1 MSRRKRREPEDLN
14 MSFLDMICCG
24 FGSMI
29 LLLMITKVVEPVL
42 LEKSKVNLQGIV
54 AKREAAVHDIRG
66 ESREMTREL
75 TQLRTTLERE
85 LIELATV
92 ERDVSAI
99 RGQYAATKS
108 EAEESNALETRLA
121 SAKQSLTEE
130 MERLLGADFRRS
142 DSTIGGIPVDS
153 EYVIFVIDTSGSM
166 FNFAWPLVMQKVQ
179 ETLAIYP
186 EVKGIQVMN
195 DEGGYMFPRYQGRW
209 IPDSQARR
217 KAIVERMRTWNPFS
231 DSSPVE
237 GIEAAIRTF
246 WAPDKRV
253 SVYVFGDDFQGRSI
267 EDVVDTVDVLNRP
280 DEKGAPRV
288 RIHAVG
294 FPTLFQADRQDSLF
308 RFAAL
313 MRELTY
319 RNGGA
324 FVGLPEFQ

>member
-1 MSRRKRREPEDLN
+1 MRKKRREPEDLN
-14 MSFLDMICCG
+14 MQFLDMICCG

-29 LLLMITKVVEPVL
+29 LLLMIVKVVEPVVI
-42 LEKSKVNLQGIV
+42 EKSKVNLQGIIEQ
-54 AKREAAVHDIRG
+54 RRDAVHEIRG
-66 ESREMTREL
+66 ESREMSQSLTELQAMLSREL
-75 TQLRTTLERE
+75 VQLAQ
-85 LIELATV
+85 IQ
-92 ERDVSAI
+92 RDASSI

-108 EAEESNALETRLA
+108 EAEESTALSTKLA

-153 EYVIFVIDTSGSM
+153 EYIIFVIDTSGSM
-166 FNFAWPLVMQKVQ
+166 FNFAWPLVMQKLQ

-186 EVKGIQVMN
+186 QVKGIQVMS
-195 DEGGYMFPRYQGRW
+195 DEGTYMFPRYQGKW
-209 IPDSQARR
+209 IPDSPARR

-267 EDVVDTVDVLNRP
+267 EEVVDTVDLLNRP
-280 DEKGAPRV
+280 DESGQPRV
-288 RIHAVG
+288 RIHGIG

-324 FVGLPEFQ
+324 FVGLPEFR